1 MPPAADRVRA
11 IGRLAPG
18 GPWIGFAA
26 TPSGHRLVV
35 GEPDGSTR
43 VLPAGDQATRAGLA
57 AAASAYFLAS
67 LPPPP
72 PDLEATHADVAGL
85 VTSLARSRPPDEDPA
100 VTVEVIDAIDD
111 GLPGDA
117 VALRLAALL
126 PPGADPV
133 ALLVELATGA
143 EPR

>member
-35 GEPDGSTR
+35 GEPDGSAR
-43 VLPAGDQATRAGLA
+43 VVQADDLASRAGLA
-57 AAASAYFLAS
+57 AAASAYFLAT
-67 LPPPP
+67 LLPPP
-72 PDLEATHADVAGL
+72 PDLEATQADIAGL

-100 VTVEVIDAIDD
+100 VTREVIDAIDD

-117 VALRLAALL
+117 VALRLAPLL

-133 ALLVELATGA
+133 ALLSALVAGS